1 MTLNYAQLNYSTT
14 KKEIVIVM
22 FALEKFLIGYKIIVL
37 TDYTTLK
44 YLFIKKDVKVRLI
57 RWVLFL

>member
-1 MTLNYAQLNYSTT
+1 MTLNYTQLNYSTT

-22 FALEKFLIGYKIIVL
+22 FELEKFLIGYKIIVL

-44 YLFIKKDVKVRLI
+44 YLFIKKNVKVRLI
-57 RWVLFL
+57 RWMLFL